1 MCPIL
6 ALSAVVFSLLA
17 GPHLFS
23 WRWGP
28 TPSAGRVA
36 HARSAAAEGAFLPS
50 QQPSSQPPV
59 IDRSTVPF
67 CPVSEDPKYGFTQ
80 EQPVQVGGGSMYG
93 PARERRYLDALRG
106 PAGQPVQYKRTGS
119 TAQSVN
125 GTILDAYEVTYERL
139 EKPATLY
146 LDEYHFGDLR
156 APQGF
161 TCGRALG
168 LGLPPAD
175 PFQTADAIVSV
186 ALEQGA
192 GRDFTPIPLDQ
203 DGATTH
209 GVVFDRFRMIA
220 RAARAASAAGT
231 RLDPKTVRLELTG
244 ARTVVLAYPLSCND
258 KTAAPAAIEII
269 GPQGTPMRRD
279 GEYARD
285 AALGVL
291 LPGVQAPAS
300 SLAATFPL
308 STLRPTD
315 TVRITYADA
324 ACTAG
329 SPNVSLPV
337 KYSPPRMIDSPLPP
351 LPAGATPDAAV
362 RLQALVDLDG
372 TLQRATYLGGP
383 ASLSQAAI
391 DAAGRWRSEP
401 PRVNGAPIA
410 TGVVVQVKFKE

>member
-1 MCPIL
+1 MYANL
-6 ALSAVVFSLLA
+6 AVIAVLL
-17 GPHLFS
+17 
-23 WRWGP
+23 
-28 TPSAGRVA
+28 
-36 HARSAAAEGAFLPS
+36 LP
-50 QQPSSQPPV
+50 QAPSQPPIV
-59 IDRSTVPF
+59 DRSTVPH
-67 CPVSEDPKYGFTQ
+67 CPVSNDPKYGFTPD
-80 EQPVQVGGGSMYG
+80 QPVQVGGGAMYG

-106 PAGQPVQYKRTGS
+106 PQGQPVQYKRMRS
-119 TAQSVN
+119 TPETAD

-161 TCGRALG
+161 TCGQPVG
-168 LGLPPAD
+168 IGPPPAD
-175 PFQTADAIVSV
+175 PFETAEAIVSV

-209 GVVFDRFRMIA
+209 GVVFDQFRMIA
-220 RAARAASAAGT
+220 RAARAAAATGT
-231 RLDPKTVRLELTG
+231 RLDPKTVRADVTR

-258 KTAAPAAIEII
+258 KIAAPGAIEII
-269 GPQGTPMRRD
+269 GAQGAPVRRD

-300 SLAATFPL
+300 SLAATFAL
-308 STLRPTD
+308 ATLRPTD
-315 TVRITYADA
+315 TIRITYADA
-324 ACTAG
+324 SCTAG
-329 SPNVSLPV
+329 SADVPLPV
-337 KYSPPRMIDSPLPP
+337 KFSSARAIDTPLPP
-351 LPAGATPDAAV
+351 LPAGATADGPV

-372 TLQRATYLGGP
+372 TLQRATYIGGP
-383 ASLSQAAI
+383 ASLSRVAI

-401 PRVNGAPIA
+401 ARVNGAPVA
-410 TGVVVQVKFKE
+410 TGVVVQVRFKIEQVRFKE